1 MFVRLNPAQAEKL
14 IKSGKIEVVDVR
26 DEAEWAKGHV
36 PGARQV
42 SLASLREDARPHL
55 RRDGVLFVCAG
66 GVRSETAARLAL
78 EHGLTRVYSLVGGT
92 QSWIK
97 AGHPVA
103 TELPVA
109 V

>member
-1 MFVRLNPAQAEKL
+1 MFARVNPAEASKL
-14 IKSGKIEVVDVR
+14 LKSGKLEVIDVR
-26 DEAEWAKGHV
+26 DAAEWAKAHV

-42 SLASLREDARPHL
+42 TLAQLREDARPHL
-55 RRDGVLFVCAG
+55 RRDGVLFVCAA

-78 EHGLTRVYSLVGGT
+78 DHGLTRVYSLVGGT

-97 AGHPVA
+97 AGLPVA
-103 TELPVA
+103 TELQLA